1 MVRACAYIHGV
12 GFCIAY
18 SDILVFLGPQTADKQ
33 EKRSAFFDVRNGIP
47 VFHSISHLDNDPV
60 NAGEPVK
67 MGFLYMKPQQSLIR
81 RRKTYRDEEGVV
93 VGYGAEEVYFVAK
106 PRDYETHPLR
116 EGEVRN
122 TSIFHRSMT
131 MALEE
136 LADPVR
142 KAEWS
147 RRWHA
152 QLNEPEPDAP
162 VDPKTGK
169 RKRYSRLDAFIRTC
183 LMRQMQ

>member
-1 MVRACAYIHGV
+1 
-12 GFCIAY
+12 
-18 SDILVFLGPQTADKQ
+18 
-33 EKRSAFFDVRNGIP
+33 
-47 VFHSISHLDNDPV
+47 
-60 NAGEPVK
+60 
-67 MGFLYMKPQQSLIR
+67 MKPQQSLIR
-81 RRKTYRDEEGVV
+81 RRKTYRDEEGVI

-136 LADPVR
+136 LADPIR

-147 RRWHA
+147 KRWHQ
-152 QLNEPEPDAP
+152 QLQEPEPDP
-162 VDPKTGK
+162 PIERKTGK
-169 RKRYSRLDAFIRTC
+169 RHIYLRLDRYVQSVIQ
-183 LMRQMQ
+183 RQLRKEE

>member
-1 MVRACAYIHGV
+1 
-12 GFCIAY
+12 
-18 SDILVFLGPQTADKQ
+18 
-33 EKRSAFFDVRNGIP
+33 
-47 VFHSISHLDNDPV
+47 
-60 NAGEPVK
+60 
-67 MGFLYMKPQQSLIR
+67 MKPQQSLIR
-81 RRKTYRDEEGVV
+81 RRKTYRDEEGVI

-136 LADPVR
+136 LKDPVR

-147 RRWHA
+147 KRWHA

-162 VDPKTGK
+162 IERKTGK
-169 RKRYSRLDAFIRTC
+169 RHIYLRLDRYVQSVIQRQIRRETS
-183 LMRQMQ
+183 LLGTEK